1 MSAHHTPEIRNDL
14 EQKLLDAQE
23 GRLELDDF
31 MNALFEAQLFM
42 PVHEGRSV
50 ANIQVSNKAKP
61 LSLRADD
68 GTEVLVLFTS
78 PERAKSFVKDYPG
91 YEGGILTDLSWIFE
105 HLGTGFGISLNPGHE
120 IGLDLEPESVAQLAR
135 KHLH

>member
-1 MSAHHTPEIRNDL
+1 MTEPFAARNDL

-42 PVHEGRSV
+42 PVHEGRTVS
-50 ANIQVSNKAKP
+50 NIQLSNKAKP
-61 LSLRADD
+61 LSLQAAD

-78 PERAKSFVKDYPG
+78 PDRAKPFVKDHPG

-105 HLGTGFGISLNPGHE
+105 HLGVGFGIALNPGHE
-120 IGLDLEPESVAQLAR
+120 IGLDLEPQSVAQLAR

>member
-1 MSAHHTPEIRNDL
+1 MSVNHAPEIRNDL
-14 EQKLLDAQE
+14 EQKLFDAQE

-42 PVHEGRSV
+42 PVHEGRTVS
-50 ANIQVSNKAKP
+50 NIQTSTKAKP
-61 LSLRADD
+61 LSLTAED

-78 PERAKSFVKDYPG
+78 PDRAKPFVKDYPG

-105 HLGTGFGISLNPGHE
+105 HLGVGFGIALNPGHE